1 MKYSR
6 QGLGLCPPQRTPS
19 VANKE
24 DVNVNEKIHP
34 RPTEE
39 ISAPHAEE
47 KYVLEDVFWVPL
59 SNCRFRQSTSL
70 VLPEP
75 RSENHDNGKVS
86 SPGEASCLA
95 GLS

>member
-1 MKYSR
+1 MTYSR
-6 QGLGLCPPQRTPS
+6 QGPGLCPQSPERILS

-39 ISAPHAEE
+39 ISAPHAEG

-59 SNCRFRQSTSL
+59 SNTVVDNW
-70 VLPEP
+70 VLC
-75 RSENHDNGKVS
+75 ENKQRKEQIV
-86 SPGEASCLA
+86 ET
-95 GLS
+95 